1 MLQRGSFGRLL
12 VISPHLDDAV
22 LGCGALLATHP
33 RSVVLTVFAGA
44 PRRPC
49 RADWDAACGFADAV
63 EAIAARRAED
73 AAALRVLEAAPH
85 WLPFCDS
92 QYEEPAAPAQ
102 VAAALVESIE
112 AHRPDC
118 VVLPL
123 GLFHSD
129 HRQAHACALLAWQA
143 LAGARAGIDCW
154 LAYEDAM
161 YRRFQGLLQE
171 RLVQLGRAGVVA
183 TPAECE
189 CERAAESALAAKR
202 RAVQCY
208 ASQLKGLA
216 TPGRPGH
223 RDAFAP
229 ERCWR
234 LERGPR
240 SRGRPLP
247 PFFDTDP
254 PGAHS

>member
-1 MLQRGSFGRLL
+1 MPQRGGFGKLL

-22 LGCGALLATHP
+22 LACGALLATHP
-33 RSVVLTVFAGA
+33 RSVVLTVFAGTPA
-44 PRRPC
+44 RAC
-49 RADWDAACGFADAV
+49 RTAWDTACGFTDAAQ
-63 EAIAARRAED
+63 AIDARRAED
-73 AAALRVLEAAPH
+73 AAALGTLEATPH
-85 WLPFCDS
+85 WLSFCDS
-92 QYEEPAAPAQ
+92 QYEEPAAPA
-102 VAAALVESIE
+102 AIARALVEAIGQHE
-112 AHRPDC
+112 PDC

-123 GLFHSD
+123 GLFHAD
-129 HRQAHACALLAWQA
+129 HRQAHESCLLAWQA
-143 LAGARAGIDCW
+143 LAGARTGIDCW
-154 LAYEDAM
+154 LAYEDAL

-171 RLVQLGRAGVVA
+171 RLIQIGRAGIVA

-189 CERAAESALAAKR
+189 AEHPSERAAAAKR

-223 RDAFAP
+223 GDAFAP

-240 SRGRPLP
+240 QRGRPLP
-247 PFFDTDP
+247 VFATDP
-254 PGAHS
+254 PGVHP